1 MTDEATNV
9 AAEAAAPEVVT
20 ETQADA
26 PIREAEPT
34 PRGAIDRAFAALDGD
49 KPESAEPKEPA
60 KAEAKPEAKPEGKA
74 EDRARGED
82 GKFVAK
88 DTAEQATKPA
98 EKADNGQK
106 ADAKPGEPEKT
117 ATTFSEPPKRF
128 SPDAKAE
135 WAKAPEPVRAEI
147 TRAVSELEKGLSEYQ
162 QRWEPIK
169 HFDEM
174 ARQHG
179 TTIDK
184 AMANYV
190 GIEQKLAADPIAGL
204 SQICDNLGFS
214 LRDVAS
220 HILGQTPDQA
230 ASATDAANRQL
241 RQEIAQ
247 LKQELSGVST
257 TIKSQ
262 TEQATLKQIEAFSA
276 DKPRFEEL
284 ADDIAFFLQNGRAND
299 LQEAYSLAER
309 LNPAP
314 QAPAPAPAAEA
325 ATAEPAQPR
334 KGNLSL
340 SGAPSTGSNP
350 ATRKPPSTARA
361 ALDDAFARVGM

>member
-9 AAEAAAPEVVT
+9 AAEAAAPDAVT
-20 ETQADA
+20 EVQAEA
-26 PIREAEPT
+26 PARELEAT
-34 PRGAIDRAFAALDGD
+34 PRGAIDRAFAELDKD
-49 KPESAEPKEPA
+49 ESQPADEPA
-60 KAEAKPEAKPEGKA
+60 KPAEAKTG
-74 EDRARGED
+74 DRSRGED

-88 DTAEQATKPA
+88 EGTEQPAKPV
-98 EKADNGQK
+98 EKAEGEQT
-106 ADAKPGEPEKT
+106 ADAKPDEAEKT
-117 ATTFSEPPKRF
+117 ATTFSDPPKRF
-128 SPDAKAE
+128 SPDAKAA
-135 WAKAPEPVRAEI
+135 WDKAPEPVRAEI

-190 GIEQKLAADPIAGL
+190 GIEQKLAANPIEGL
-204 SQICDNLGFS
+204 SQICDNMGFS
-214 LRDVAS
+214 LKDVAAQ
-220 HILGQTPDQA
+220 IMGQTPDQT
-230 ASATDAANRQL
+230 ASASDAANRQL

-262 TEQATLKQIEAFSA
+262 TEQATLKQIEQFSA

-284 ADDIAFFLQNGRAND
+284 ADDIAFFLQNGRAQD

-314 QAPAPAPAAEA
+314 QAPAPAPAAQA
-325 ATAEPAQPR
+325 APAAAAQPR

-350 ATRKPPSTARA
+350 ASRKPPSTARD
-361 ALDDAFARVGM
+361 ALDNAFASLGM

>member
-9 AAEAAAPEVVT
+9 TAEAAAPEAVT

-34 PRGAIDRAFAALDGD
+34 PRGAIDRAFAALEGD
-49 KPESAEPKEPA
+49 EQGQKEPA
-60 KAEAKPEAKPEGKA
+60 KAEAKPETKPEGKA
-74 EDRARGED
+74 DDRARGED

-88 DTAEQATKPA
+88 DTAEHASNQP

-106 ADAKPGEPEKT
+106 ADANPGEPEKT
-117 ATTFSEPPKRF
+117 ATTFSEPPRRF

-190 GIEQKLAADPIAGL
+190 GIEQKLAANPIEGL
-204 SQICDNLGFS
+204 SQICDNMGFS
-214 LRDVAS
+214 LRDVAA

-314 QAPAPAPAAEA
+314 QAAAPAP
-325 ATAEPAQPR
+325 AEPAQPR

-350 ATRKPPSTARA
+350 ASRKPPSTARD
-361 ALDDAFARVGM
+361 ALDNAFARVGM

>member
-49 KPESAEPKEPA
+49 KPEGAETKEPA
-60 KAEAKPEAKPEGKA
+60 K
-74 EDRARGED
+74 
-82 GKFVAK
+82 FVAK
-88 DTAEQATKPA
+88 EATEQASNQPD
-98 EKADNGQK
+98 KADSGQK
-106 ADAKPGEPEKT
+106 ADAKPDEPEKT

-204 SQICDNLGFS
+204 SQICDNMGFS
-214 LRDVAS
+214 LRDVAA
-220 HILGQTPDQA
+220 HVLGQTPDQA
-230 ASATDAANRQL
+230 ASATDAANRHL

-247 LKQELSGVST
+247 LKQELTGVST
-257 TIKSQ
+257 TIKSHA
-262 TEQATLKQIEAFSA
+262 EQATLKQIEAFSA

-284 ADDIAFFLQNGRAND
+284 ADDIAFFLQTGKAQD

-309 LNPAP
+309 LNPD
-314 QAPAPAPAAEA
+314 PARSKAINEAIDAFEPEA
-325 ATAEPAQPR
+325 AKPAQPR

-350 ATRKPPSTARA
+350 ATRKPPSTARD
-361 ALDDAFARVGM
+361 ALDNAFARIGL

>member
-26 PIREAEPT
+26 PVREAEPT

-49 KPESAEPKEPA
+49 KPEGAEPKEPA
-60 KAEAKPEAKPEGKA
+60 KTD
-74 EDRARGED
+74 DRARGED

-88 DTAEQATKPA
+88 DTEQASNQPY
-98 EKADNGQK
+98 KADNGQE

-117 ATTFSEPPKRF
+117 ATTFSEPPRRF

-135 WAKAPEPVRAEI
+135 WAKAPEPIRAEI

-190 GIEQKLAADPIAGL
+190 GIEQKLASNPIEGL
-204 SQICDNLGFS
+204 SQICDNMGFS
-214 LRDVAS
+214 LRDVAA
-220 HILGQTPDQA
+220 HVLGQTPDQA

-247 LKQELSGVST
+247 LKQELTGVST

-314 QAPAPAPAAEA
+314 QAAAPAPAAQA
-325 ATAEPAQPR
+325 APADAAQPR

-350 ATRKPPSTARA
+350 ASRKPPSTARD
-361 ALDDAFARVGM
+361 ALDNAFARVGM